1 MLFAHAGQDPNLAFA
16 RKFFDTFDVANL
28 VGTPDQGNGLGAEA
42 LNFQQVQHG
51 GAIFLQQLGVE
62 GEPSFFKDLLH
73 VQQHALADAGNF
85 QHLFRFADDVSDL
98 VGSMLV
104 DRSGSRHTEIG
115 RIEDVRQ
122 GVGAAPLL
130 VVLQNGKEHEIPFA
144 EEYVVRFDTAKKIL
158 EMRLPDG
165 LLEVNA
171 SLSSEE
177 KKRT

>member
-98 VGSMLV
+98 VGKRFNGLG
-104 DRSGSRHTEIG
+104 SGA
-115 RIEDVRQ
+115 
-122 GVGAAPLL
+122 VGANAKGILTIDFKQVGSL
-130 VVLQNGKEHEIPFA
+130 VEDAG
-144 EEYVVRFDTAKKIL
+144 
-158 EMRLPDG
+158 DG
-165 LLEVNA
+165 AIVHG
-171 SLSSEE
+171 
-177 KKRT
+177 

>member
-1 MLFAHAGQDPNLAFA
+1 
-16 RKFFDTFDVANL
+16 
-28 VGTPDQGNGLGAEA
+28 
-42 LNFQQVQHG
+42 
-51 GAIFLQQLGVE
+51 
-62 GEPSFFKDLLH
+62 
-73 VQQHALADAGNF
+73 
-85 QHLFRFADDVSDL
+85 
-98 VGSMLV
+98 MLV
-104 DRSGSRHTEIG
+104 DRSGTRHAEIG